1 MYTKFTSRCAS
12 VLNDK
17 ALFEVKIILEALYEK
32 ARGASDIVVATKLP
46 RYRVLAYVQLLE
58 AFGFIERIYSKGTY
72 RVYSLTDLGKRL
84 LEVLRKGLDFKINVV
99 VEENIASEASVGESV
114 DRVVSEGVVE
124 AS

>member
-1 MYTKFTSRCAS
+1 M
-12 VLNDK
+12 NDK
-17 ALFEVKIILEALYEK
+17 TLFEVKIILEALYEK
-32 ARGASDIVVATKLP
+32 ARGASDIVVATRLP

-114 DRVVSEGVVE
+114 DRVVSEGAVE